1 MVAKEAMTIR
11 FLLASR
17 QCELAG
23 LRDLLES
30 GELTGKLSVLIHHL
44 QRERGAVNLYLCNEG
59 QQTAEELRQRE
70 QDSLSSQRRLLAY
83 LEQPGALTPAKSQA
97 SRLLSCAARVVYA
110 LSVLPE
116 VRRKIAGR
124 SLPLVN
130 AVEIFN
136 DTIRHLLSLV
146 FAVSDTSA
154 DPVISRA
161 LIALFSFMQGKELAG
176 QERAIGV
183 RVFSAY
189 LPGETHGHYA
199 DTMIDLIERQ
209 EQCFETFTAFSDPK
223 NNQYWSAMTT
233 DSEFERLR
241 RLACTRAAGTGSS
254 GTSQHWFMLATQR
267 IDEMKLQEDRL
278 QQTLMQLCRERIA
291 ATEQACHEQ
300 QADIESLKEA
310 VLQGDSGFSVFMRD
324 PATGEQHPQ
333 HSGWLNSEGIQPQL
347 GQSLLSLLRQQSR
360 RLDAQTQELSD
371 LRETLHQRKTIDS
384 AKQLLMQHRQL
395 SEDEAYKTLRQ
406 MAMDQNKKIAEIATA
421 ILSVAG
427 AFGSHG
433 R

>member
-59 QQTAEELRQRE
+59 QQTADELRQRE
-70 QDSLSSQRRLLAY
+70 QDSLSSQQALLAY
-83 LEQPGALTPAKSQA
+83 LEQPGALTAKSQA
-97 SRLLSCAARVVYA
+97 SRLLSCAARGVYA

-116 VRRKIAGR
+116 VRRKIFAR
-124 SLPLVN
+124 SIPLMS
-130 AVEIFN
+130 AVDIFN
-136 DTIRHLLSLV
+136 DTLRHLLSMV
-146 FAVSDTSA
+146 YAVSDTSA

-183 RVFSAY
+183 RVFSAH

-209 EQCFETFTAFSDPK
+209 EQCFETFTAFGDPK
-223 NNQYWSAMTT
+223 NNQYWSDMTT
-233 DSEFERLR
+233 DREFERLR
-241 RLACTRAAGTGSS
+241 RLACTRTSASGTPGTG
-254 GTSQHWFMLATQR
+254 QHWFVVATQR
-267 IDEMKLQEDRL
+267 IDEMKLLEDRL
-278 QQTLMQLCRERIA
+278 LQTVMQLCRERIT

-310 VLQGDSGFSVFMRD
+310 VSQGDSGFSVFMRD
-324 PATGEQHPQ
+324 PATGEQLAQ
-333 HSGWLNSEGIQPQL
+333 RSGWINSEGIQPQL

-360 RLDAQTQELSD
+360 RLDAQSQELSA
-371 LRETLHQRKTIDS
+371 LRETLNQRKTIDS
-384 AKQLLMQHRQL
+384 AKKLLMQHRQI

-406 MAMDQNKKIAEIATA
+406 MAMDQNKKIAEIAAA

-427 AFGSHG
+427 AFGS